1 MSVRRY
7 AQLFGV
13 PGFAYLMGT
22 SVLARLPLG
31 MTGLAIVLLV
41 SGGGSYARAGGVVA
55 VYVTGAAIAG
65 PLLGRWVDRF
75 GRPWV
80 LRPAALAEGA
90 LLSVLALLPADA
102 TGALFACAL
111 AAGLCTPPVVSSTRS
126 LWPVVVPAGQ
136 LQVVYA
142 LEATLQE
149 LAYIVGPSLVALVVT
164 VADPAVAVMVSA
176 GVLAVG
182 VFAFSLHPLARMPVA
197 RMAPAERSGRL
208 SLPLPLSVIAS
219 GLSVVAAFNYVEL
232 ATVAFTRGR
241 GVARDAGIVLAVWST
256 GSLIGGVAFG
266 TRAGSKS
273 RPRRRLAALIA
284 VLAGSTLLPVA
295 ALNVW
300 MLSVLLLFAGV
311 PIAPT
316 FAAIYTLAAAEAP
329 VERQTEAFG
338 WLSTGFQV
346 GSAVGALSA
355 GAVVQA
361 AGSRVGYLAAAG
373 VVALGSLALVV
384 ASRRIARRDDR
395 PTPPGGDSK

>member
-1 MSVRRY
+1 
-7 AQLFGV
+7 
-13 PGFAYLMGT
+13 MGT

-41 SGGGSYARAGGVVA
+41 SRGGSYARAGGVVA
-55 VYVTGAAIAG
+55 VYVTGAGIAG
-65 PLLGRWVDRF
+65 PLLGRGVDRF
-75 GRPWV
+75 GRRWV

-90 LLSVLALLPADA
+90 LLTVLALLPAGA

-149 LAYIVGPSLVALVVT
+149 LAYIVGPSLVAVVVT
-164 VADPAVAVMVSA
+164 LADPAVAVMVGA

-182 VFAFSLHPLARMPVA
+182 VFAFSLHPLASMPA
-197 RMAPAERSGRL
+197 GPTAPAEQSGRRGLPL
-208 SLPLPLSVIAS
+208 SLPVIAA
-219 GLSVVAAFNYVEL
+219 GLLVVAAFNYVEL
-232 ATVAFTRGR
+232 STVAFTRGH
-241 GVARDAGIVLAVWST
+241 GAARDAGVVLAVWSA
-256 GSLIGGVAFG
+256 GSLIGGLTFG
-266 TRAGSKS
+266 TRAGSQS

-284 VLAGSTLLPVA
+284 ALAGSTLLPVA

-311 PIAPT
+311 AIAPT
-316 FAAIYTLAAAEAP
+316 FAALYSLAAAEAP
-329 VERQTEAFG
+329 AERQTEAFG

-346 GSAVGALSA
+346 GSALGSLSA

-361 AGSRVGYLAAAG
+361 SGPRVGYAAAAG
-373 VVALGSLALVV
+373 VVALGSPALAL
-384 ASRRIARRDDR
+384 ASRRIAIGSEH
-395 PTPPGGDSK
+395 PAPAGGGSA